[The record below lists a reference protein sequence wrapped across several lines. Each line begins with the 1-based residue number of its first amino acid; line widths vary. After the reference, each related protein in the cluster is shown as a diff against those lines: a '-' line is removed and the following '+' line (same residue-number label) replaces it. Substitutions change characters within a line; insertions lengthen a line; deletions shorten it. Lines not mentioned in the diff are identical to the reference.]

1 MNNVFYTTHVT
12 PLGVFTL
19 VSDGTSLTKCLLP
32 HEVFHFSDNREE
44 NQDLP
49 VLIVAK
55 TYLDNYFSGSTSLI
69 LPPLRPAVTPYTE
82 KVLKEALNIPYGETI
97 SYHELAVRLNKP
109 THARSVGNAL
119 GKNPLPIFIPCHRI
133 VKSDNSLGGYTG
145 GLHFKIELLGL
156 EARHKS

>member
-1 MNNVFYTTHVT
+1 MLRLLVF
-12 PLGVFTL
+12 FTL

-119 GKNPLPIFIPCHRI
+119 GKNPLPIFYSMPPDCKKRQFTWRI
-133 VKSDNSLGGYTG
+133 YWRTS
-145 GLHFKIELLGL
+145 F
-156 EARHKS
+156 